1 MASVFLSYDHE
12 DSARAAPLAAAL
24 EAHGHSV
31 WWDRHIH
38 GGAEYNS
45 AIEDAVERSDAVIVL
60 WSEKS
65 VRSAWVRDEAAE
77 GRDAGK
83 LVPILLD
90 AVKPPMGFRQYQTI
104 DLTAWNGGKRIAAL
118 PNVLQAIEK
127 VAKPPPAPD
136 RAPPPA
142 PAPAPAIQPAPR
154 TINTR
159 ATGAVSRRTAIAGAS
174 AALGAVALAGGG
186 YWWSTHRREDP
197 RVQAILDAAEDS
209 LRKEATDEETVR
221 SLQRAVAMQP
231 DNAQALGLLALVNS
245 MLAQTSDD
253 KDTPRL
259 VDAAEKAARQALSM
273 NANEPSALL
282 AMFELQ
288 GSTLD
293 WFTRDQRLRQII
305 GIDPNNF
312 GAISELVLLTQGTG
326 FCRESYDWN
335 ERALAI
341 EPLSPDILGRRAMKL
356 WILGRPSEADKVV
369 DQLRSLYPNDPWV
382 GFVRFETYV
391 FTGRI
396 RAAQAMLD
404 SNAPGHGGTAETTV
418 WRTCLAALDQRS
430 AAAIAKAREACVHGA
445 LASPEF
451 ASQAV
456 VIMSTLG
463 DLNTAFD
470 IANGLL
476 LSEGPFVPRETGHE
490 AGWRISTQWMFTPP
504 AAPLRADPR
513 FLPLCDDVGIT
524 DYWRKRGRK
533 PDYQRP

>member
-24 EAHGHSV
+24 ESHGHSV

-45 AIEDAVERSDAVIVL
+45 EIEDAVERSDAVIVL

-83 LVPILLD
+83 LVPVLIE

-104 DLTAWNGGKRIAAL
+104 DLTAWTGGKRIAAL
-118 PNVLQAIEK
+118 PNVLEAIGK
-127 VAKPPPAPD
+127 VAKAPSAPEPAQ
-136 RAPPPA
+136 A
-142 PAPAPAIQPAPR
+142 PAPTVQPAPG
-154 TINTR
+154 TIETR
-159 ATGAVSRRTAIAGAS
+159 AAGAVSRRTAIAGGS
-174 AALGAVALAGGG
+174 AALGAIALAGGG

-197 RVQAILDAAEDS
+197 RFQAILDAARDS
-209 LRKEATDEETVR
+209 LRKETTDEGTVR
-221 SLQRAVAMQP
+221 SLQRAIAMQP

-253 KDTPRL
+253 RDTPRL
-259 VDAAEKAARQALSM
+259 VDAAEKAGRQALSM
-273 NANEPSALL
+273 DASEPSALL

-293 WFTRDQRLRQII
+293 WFTRDQRLRQVI
-305 GIDPNNF
+305 GIDPSNF

-326 FCRESYDWN
+326 FCGESWDWN
-335 ERALAI
+335 ERALAM
-341 EPLSPDILGRRAMKL
+341 EPLSPEILGRRALKL
-356 WILGRPSEADKVV
+356 WILGRTSEADKVV
-369 DQLRSLYPNDPWV
+369 DQLRSLYPDNPWV
-382 GFVRFETYV
+382 GFVRFQIYV

-396 RAAQAMLD
+396 RAAQAMLE
-404 SNAPGHGGTAETTV
+404 SNAPGQRGPAAANV
-418 WRTCLAALDQRS
+418 WRPCLAALDQRS
-430 AAAIAKAREACVHGA
+430 AAAIAKARDACIHGA
-445 LASPEF
+445 LGSPEF

-456 VIMSTLG
+456 VIMAVLG

-476 LSEGPFVPRETGHE
+476 LSEGPLVPRETGHD
-490 AGWRISTQWMFTPP
+490 AGWRISTQWMFSPP
-504 AAPLRADPR
+504 AAIMRSDPR
-513 FLPLCDDVGIT
+513 FLTLCEGIGIA
-524 DYWRKRGRK
+524 DYWRRRRAK
-533 PDYQRP
+533 PDYQRA